1 MRSFCA
7 PEMAL
12 LARSQILSPTAFQQ
26 TMHNSLLG
34 IIAARLRKR
43 TNRGVGV
50 INDHDL
56 KGRLS
61 NDTVVLRLI
70 TTHS

>member
-1 MRSFCA
+1 MRSFSA
-7 PEMAL
+7 PETASL
-12 LARSQILSPTAFQQ
+12 LTRSLILSTIAAFQQ
-26 TMHNSLLG
+26 ISHFLIGNNRG
-34 IIAARLRKR
+34 GWKQ

-70 TTHS
+70 TAHS